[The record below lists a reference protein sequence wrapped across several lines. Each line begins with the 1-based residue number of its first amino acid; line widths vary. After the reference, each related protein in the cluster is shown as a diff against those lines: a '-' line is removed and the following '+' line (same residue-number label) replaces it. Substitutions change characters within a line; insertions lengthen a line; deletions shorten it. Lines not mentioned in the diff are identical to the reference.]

1 MERMDAE
8 GFVPVEPSRQPA
20 TPNEDCA
27 VEEII
32 EQGEGARSEW
42 QTAHYGRFLE
52 VYDEHAA
59 MLAGDASFGTAG
71 RCWLPSP

>member
-32 EQGEGARSEW
+32 EQGEGARGEW
-42 QTAHYGRFLE
+42 QTRTLRALLE